1 MCTGRWW
8 GQRRAPRW
16 WASPC
21 VENNLT
27 GTSGSGAT
35 SGVRRGA
42 RNPSSLGVAGWPC
55 SHAGRQGEV
64 NSLAILVHAT
74 QHDGGS
80 VVLFPAR
87 RAPHPCGGRWDG
99 QSGWWGCAGSL
110 PPMEVRPGCMREPTV
125 NLCREVGSRLAR
137 ESRFQ
142 RAYVAGVKVCDCQCR
157 TGKPQIGRT
166 TRGWVAV
173 PTYVCL
179 REERAR
185 GVTWYWRAA
194 VRGFEGTPR
203 APLHAGERHSQ
214 RDRDG
219 IADRNAR
226 CSARGRPSG
235 GSVLVTRSPG
245 TSPQA
250 ERAVGQSEPHRKNWG
265 NI

>member
-1 MCTGRWW
+1 
-8 GQRRAPRW
+8 
-16 WASPC
+16 
-21 VENNLT
+21 
-27 GTSGSGAT
+27 
-35 SGVRRGA
+35 
-42 RNPSSLGVAGWPC
+42 
-55 SHAGRQGEV
+55 
-64 NSLAILVHAT
+64 
-74 QHDGGS
+74 
-80 VVLFPAR
+80 
-87 RAPHPCGGRWDG
+87 
-99 QSGWWGCAGSL
+99 
-110 PPMEVRPGCMREPTV
+110 MEVRPGCMREPTV
-125 NLCREVGSRLAR
+125 NLCREVASRLAR

-179 REERAR
+179 REERPR

-250 ERAVGQSEPHRKNWG
+250 ERAVGQLGVVPTRRTDGRNCRGHVADLLAES
-265 NI
+265 